1 MVDATAVLFILLL
14 TYACIE
20 ASSALVYMPCADAFQ
35 SNAFPTLLTMFVP
48 GQYCC
53 FFVVCLR
60 VIEMLV

>member
-1 MVDATAVLFILLL
+1 
-14 TYACIE
+14 
-20 ASSALVYMPCADAFQ
+20 
-35 SNAFPTLLTMFVP
+35 LTMFVP